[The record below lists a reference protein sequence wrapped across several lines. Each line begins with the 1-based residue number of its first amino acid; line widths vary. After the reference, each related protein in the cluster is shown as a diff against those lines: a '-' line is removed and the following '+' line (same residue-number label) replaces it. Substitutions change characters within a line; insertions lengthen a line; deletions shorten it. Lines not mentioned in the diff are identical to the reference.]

1 MSEPLDLA
9 IIGGGPAALSAAIYA
24 ARAGL
29 KTTVFEKQHFG
40 GSLTE
45 ISHLANYPGFT
56 GPGQD
61 LADSLKDQAKS
72 AGATIE
78 YGTCTRV
85 AASEGDHRRAQH
97 REHVG
102 GGEAARTRVL
112 MLDIDGEPVQARAV
126 LVATGSEPTP
136 LELDTDKPIHYC
148 ALCDAPLYKEKKL
161 LVIGGGNSAVGEA
174 IYLAD
179 IAKQIT
185 LINRSPLRAEPALQ
199 TKLRKKSN
207 VKIIE
212 NTSPTPELLDDADGI
227 FVFIGKRPASAF
239 VPTEVLG
246 TDGYIKTDNNFMTS
260 VPGLFAAGDVREGA
274 VRQAITAAAEGAA
287 ASINVINYLK
297 ENA

>member
-1 MSEPLDLA
+1 MAEALDLA

-45 ISHLANYPGFT
+45 ISHLANYPGFD
-56 GPGQD
+56 GPGQE
-61 LADSLKDQAKS
+61 LSDSLKDQAKS
-72 AGATIE
+72 AGAKLE

-85 AASEGDHRRAQH
+85 AASEGPHDARNV

-102 GGEAARTRVL
+102 GGEADRTRVL
-112 MLDIDGEPVQARAV
+112 TLDVDGETVQARAV

-148 ALCDAPLYKEKKL
+148 ALCDAPLYKGKKL

-179 IAKQIT
+179 IASEVT

-199 TKLRKKSN
+199 DKLRAKSN
-207 VKIIE
+207 VEIRE
-212 NTSPTPELLDDADGI
+212 NTNPTPELLEAADGI
-227 FVFIGKRPASAF
+227 FVFIGKRPASSF
-239 VPTEVLG
+239 MPSETLG
-246 TDGYIKTDNNFMTS
+246 NDGYIKTDDNFMTS

-287 ASINVINYLK
+287 AAISVSNYLK
-297 ENA
+297 A